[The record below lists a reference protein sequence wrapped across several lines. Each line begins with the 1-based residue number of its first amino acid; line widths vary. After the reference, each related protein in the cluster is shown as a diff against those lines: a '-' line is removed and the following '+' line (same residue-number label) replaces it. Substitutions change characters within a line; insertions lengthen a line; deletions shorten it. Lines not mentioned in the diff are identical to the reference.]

1 MEQLFEFIANHPFL
15 VSLWLALAVL
25 LAWNLLSGSVGGVK
39 GMNPAEATRLI
50 NHENAL
56 LVDIRRKSEYDK
68 GHILGA
74 RHFPAA
80 EIDEQID
87 KLHKQ
92 AGDRP
97 VILCCANGMESQ
109 RVGRRLQQAG
119 FERVYLIKGGIPGW
133 QQANLPLTREA

>member
-1 MEQLFEFIANHPFL
+1 MDRILEFIANHPYL
-15 VSLWLALAVL
+15 ISLWLALAVL
-25 LAWNLLSGSVGGVK
+25 LAWNLFSASLGGVK
-39 GMNPAEATRLI
+39 GLTAAEATRML
-50 NHENAL
+50 NHEDAL

-74 RHFPAA
+74 RHYPAA
-80 EIDEQID
+80 EIGDQIE
-87 KLHKQ
+87 KLRKQ

-109 RVGRRLQQAG
+109 KIGRQLQAAG
-119 FERVYLIKGGIPGW
+119 LERVYLIKGGVPAW